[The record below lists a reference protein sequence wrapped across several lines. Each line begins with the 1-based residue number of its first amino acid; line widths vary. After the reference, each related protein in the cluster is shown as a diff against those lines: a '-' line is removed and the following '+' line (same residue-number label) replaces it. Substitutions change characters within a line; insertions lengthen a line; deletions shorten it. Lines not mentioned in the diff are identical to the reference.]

1 VLAKFPVEERREM
14 ADVDGMI
21 HVDCAFCSKKFP
33 VPVESADA

>member
-1 VLAKFPVEERREM
+1 VVPERRAM
-14 ADVDGMI
+14 AEADGLI